1 MLFSWTVW
9 FPEDIKIRDAY
20 QMLKKQGAPRSLP
33 RLPSRPWFLLA
44 VLCVQRWAPRWSAET
59 EARGDREGQAVPC
72 GGRPSLRPVS
82 AAGRLPLAV
91 RRWPRPRSRCA
102 QYSAGHPGA
111 SGVFAALLSLVG
123 GRHLVPGSGG
133 AAGHPAAPRL

>member
-44 VLCVQRWAPRWSAET
+44 VLCV
-59 EARGDREGQAVPC
+59 
-72 GGRPSLRPVS
+72 
-82 AAGRLPLAV
+82 
-91 RRWPRPRSRCA
+91 
-102 QYSAGHPGA
+102 
-111 SGVFAALLSLVG
+111 
-123 GRHLVPGSGG
+123 
-133 AAGHPAAPRL
+133 

>member
-33 RLPSRPWFLLA
+33 RLPSRPWFLLV

-72 GGRPSLRPVS
+72 SGRPSLRPVS
-82 AAGRLPLAV
+82 VAGRRRQEVAPPSRPL
-91 RRWPRPRSRCA
+91 
-102 QYSAGHPGA
+102 
-111 SGVFAALLSLVG
+111 LLSTRLAT
-123 GRHLVPGSGG
+123 PGPVASS
-133 AAGHPAAPRL
+133 RLS